1 MTSVER
7 GSQPALLLMVPVYL
21 HERAFATPGVAPC
34 ARARSL
40 SRNPVPA
47 SLCPALTG
55 LSSLK
60 RTEGSSCRAGALTSP
75 PDRAP
80 DTRHHFTSSE
90 TLIRI
95 LCRSGRFFRRQ
106 RLVLVRHHQRWWPWG
121 MWGGW
126 HRGPRLG
133 AGPVGGSVGS
143 RLPAAEAS
151 PWGPWPSHPQVKHL
165 LRPAWHIRGPP
176 WGDVSPGTSGRH
188 TEQQPLRSA
197 VCPVHREGN
206 RGSCLWKAVPAGCG
220 RTSSG
225 RTSQSPEPP
234 ARRPPPLPGGPCLGD
249 SQKPQLSGI
258 SRPGP
263 GSAPLPRSPL
273 RVPPPEPGLC
283 REPHW
288 PAEGS
293 GNELVS
299 GQPRVT
305 VREGKSPPLPGPRSP
320 PGRLFFTW
328 WPPRS
333 PLLQALA

>member
-1 MTSVER
+1 MHEL
-7 GSQPALLLMVPVYL
+7 AHCPVTQFPP
-21 HERAFATPGVAPC
+21 RS
-34 ARARSL
+34 ARL
-40 SRNPVPA
+40 SPA
-47 SLCPALTG
+47 SLVSNARKEVAAEPALPRALQIALPTRAIT
-55 LSSLK
+55 LRAQRDTHKNSLQVWTLLPS
-60 RTEGSSCRAGALTSP
+60 TEASAGQTPSALV
-75 PDRAP
+75 A
-80 DTRHHFTSSE
+80 F
-90 TLIRI
+90 
-95 LCRSGRFFRRQ
+95 RS
-106 RLVLVRHHQRWWPWG
+106 
-121 MWGGW
+121 
-126 HRGPRLG
+126 RGPRLG

-206 RGSCLWKAVPAGCG
+206 RGSCLWKVVPAGCG

>member
-1 MTSVER
+1 MHEL
-7 GSQPALLLMVPVYL
+7 AHCPVTQFPP
-21 HERAFATPGVAPC
+21 RS
-34 ARARSL
+34 ARL
-40 SRNPVPA
+40 SPA
-47 SLCPALTG
+47 SLVSNARKEVAAERRSHEPSRSRSRHAP
-55 LSSLK
+55 SLYK
-60 RTEGSSCRAGALTSP
+60 LR
-75 PDRAP
+75 
-80 DTRHHFTSSE
+80 E

-121 MWGGW
+121 MWGAW

-133 AGPVGGSVGS
+133 AGPAGGSVGS
-143 RLPAAEAS
+143 RLPAVEAS
-151 PWGPWPSHPQVKHL
+151 PWGPWPFHPQVKHL

-288 PAEGS
+288 PAEGL

-299 GQPRVT
+299 GQPR
-305 VREGKSPPLPGPRSP
+305 
-320 PGRLFFTW
+320 
-328 WPPRS
+328 
-333 PLLQALA
+333 